1 MTTTQTEAPRV
12 AAAASQSLARGALG
26 TALLHAVRA
35 NDPWAAQALHYHVQ
49 RALPLVTGED
59 ACLQFGAPALA
70 FVLHIAAEQSED
82 AEQRYRVVR
91 SHLDDLIVQHTQQR
105 LVRATDRMRAGLPTA
120 FREYDLLHGLAGL
133 GRLHLLRHPDH
144 NITADVL
151 GYLIELTRPVPG
163 TYDRPGWWVWHHHSN
178 PNTPGGHANA
188 GIAHGITGPLAV
200 LSIAIAQD
208 IRVLGDTEAIERILT
223 WLNQQRVDDHRGPWW
238 RRWPGDEDGRT
249 VQTYWCYGT
258 PGIARAEQL
267 AALAIGDTDRAERAE
282 RTHLACLTDALRH
295 RRTNDMGLCHGLAGL
310 LQATRRIAAD
320 SSTPE
325 RFDAEIGRLNIA
337 FQEAV
342 LPQRDGLLEG
352 LPGPLLARDH
362 PPAAGAAPWDACLGL
377 A

>member
-1 MTTTQTEAPRV
+1 MTTTQTEAPRATL
-12 AAAASQSLARGALG
+12 AANQSLARGALG

-35 NDPWAAQALHYHVQ
+35 NDPWAAQALHHHVQ

-91 SHLDDLIVQHTQQR
+91 RHLDDIIVQHTEQR
-105 LVRATDRMRAGLPTA
+105 LDRATDRMRAGLPTA

-144 NITADVL
+144 DITTEVL
-151 GYLIELTRPVPG
+151 GYLIELTLPIPG
-163 TYDRPGWWVWHHHSN
+163 TDDRPGWWVWHHHSN
-178 PNTPGGHANA
+178 INTPGGHANA

-208 IRVLGDTEAIERILT
+208 IRVPGDTDAIERILT
-223 WLNQQRVDDHRGPWW
+223 WLDQQRVDDQRGPWW

-249 VQTYWCYGT
+249 GQTYWCYGT

-267 AALAIGDTDRAERAE
+267 AALAIGDTGRAERAE
-282 RTHLACLTDALRH
+282 RTHLACLADVRRH
-295 RRTNDMGLCHGLAGL
+295 HRPNDLTLCHGVAGM
-310 LQATRRIAAD
+310 LQASRRIAAD
-320 SSTPE
+320 CSAPE
-325 RFDAEIGRLNIA
+325 GFDAEIDWLHTTIQKTA
-337 FQEAV
+337 

-352 LPGPLLARDH
+352 TPGRLLARDH
-362 PPAAGAAPWDACLGL
+362 AAVGTAPWDACLGL
-377 A
+377 V